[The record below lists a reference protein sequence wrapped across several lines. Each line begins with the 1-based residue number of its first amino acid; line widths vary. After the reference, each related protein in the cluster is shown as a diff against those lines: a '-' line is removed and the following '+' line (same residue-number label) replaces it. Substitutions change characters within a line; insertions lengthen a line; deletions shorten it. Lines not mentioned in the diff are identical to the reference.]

1 MSKNN
6 WTTENIKSQKGKIVL
21 ITGANSGIGLE
32 AASVLSQKE
41 AVIIMAVR
49 NLEKGKAAMSGI
61 LAKNPKAQV
70 QLMQLDLSDLES
82 VRKFSNEFHAAFAQL
97 DILLNNAGIM
107 FPPKRET
114 TKQGFEMHFGTNHLG
129 HFALTGLLFDL
140 LKKTPNSRV
149 VTQSSIAN
157 KFNADIH
164 FEDLNWEKS
173 YDQMKAYSQS
183 KLANILFTYEID
195 RLLKVH
201 KINSIATAS
210 HPGVT
215 TTNLFRSK
223 GIVSKMSSFIG
234 QDVSMGALPILRAA
248 TEEQLIGAEYF
259 GPPGVIGFRGFP
271 KLLKSS
277 SKSYNITL
285 AKELWTVS
293 EKLTGVVFPF

>member
-49 NLEKGKAAMSGI
+49 NLEKGKAAMSEI

-114 TKQGFEMHFGTNHLG
+114 TKQGFEMHF
-129 HFALTGLLFDL
+129 
-140 LKKTPNSRV
+140 
-149 VTQSSIAN
+149 
-157 KFNADIH
+157 
-164 FEDLNWEKS
+164 
-173 YDQMKAYSQS
+173 
-183 KLANILFTYEID
+183 
-195 RLLKVH
+195 
-201 KINSIATAS
+201 
-210 HPGVT
+210 
-215 TTNLFRSK
+215 
-223 GIVSKMSSFIG
+223 
-234 QDVSMGALPILRAA
+234 
-248 TEEQLIGAEYF
+248 
-259 GPPGVIGFRGFP
+259 
-271 KLLKSS
+271 
-277 SKSYNITL
+277 
-285 AKELWTVS
+285 
-293 EKLTGVVFPF
+293 